1 MQRQKTWAAL
11 LCVSA
16 MLFSGGCGQ
25 DALDSFDTKNV
36 ENDVTYD
43 YAEEVMDDSETAG
56 LSGEGYTEVEE
67 NGFQETASAPVS
79 TFSADVDTASY
90 SNVRRIIQ
98 WGYTMSDIP
107 AGAVRIEEMLNY
119 FSYDYNLPEGDAPF
133 GVTVEAGDCPW
144 NAAHQL
150 ITVGL
155 KTEQIDFSESA
166 PSNLVFLLDVSGSM
180 QDEDKL
186 PLLQQ
191 AFTMLSENL
200 TAKDRVSIVTYAGN
214 EAVLLEGCP
223 GDQSATISAMLSD
236 LEASGS
242 TNGSAGIETA
252 YALAEQF
259 FIEGGNNRV
268 ILATDGDLNVGVTSE
283 EALSDLITEK
293 KESGI
298 YLTTLGF
305 GTGNL
310 QDNKLETLADDGNG
324 VYAYIDSVTE
334 ARKVLV
340 EELGASMVTVAEDVK
355 LQVTFEPSQVSEY
368 RLIGYENRMLS
379 QEDFEDDTK
388 DAGEIGAGHTVTAMY
403 EVALTEQAMDAQNEN
418 PWLTLG
424 VRYKEPGGSESK
436 LLEYPIDRQAYAEQ
450 PGVDFRFASCVAQF
464 GMVLR
469 KSQYCGDSTL
479 ENVMAQ
485 LEQLELSDD
494 PYKTEFC
501 ELVQQLIINELA

>member
-1 MQRQKTWAAL
+1 MQKHIQWAAL
-11 LCVSA
+11 LCVLG
-16 MLFSGGCGQ
+16 MLFSGGCGES
-25 DALDSFDTKNV
+25 DSSYFSSKELWQ
-36 ENDVTYD
+36 ENEAD
-43 YAEEVMDDSETAG
+43 EETAG
-56 LSGEGYTEVEE
+56 MASVNSGESYDTIEE
-67 NGFQETASAPVS
+67 NIFQQTVSAPVS

-90 SNVRRIIQ
+90 SNLRRMIQ
-98 WGYTMSDIP
+98 WDYSLEDIP
-107 AGAVRIEEMLNY
+107 ADAVRIEELLNY
-119 FSYDYNLPEGDAPF
+119 FSYDYHLPEGDEPF
-133 GVTVEAGDCPW
+133 GVTIEAGDCPW
-144 NAAHQL
+144 NDGHKL
-150 ITVGL
+150 VSIGL
-155 KTEQIDFSESA
+155 KSEEINFSEAA

-180 QDEDKL
+180 QDENKL

-200 TAKDRVSIVTYAGN
+200 TAKDRVSIVTYAGSD
-214 EAVLLEGCP
+214 AVLLEGCP
-223 GDQSATISAMLSD
+223 GDHITTISAILSD

-252 YALAEQF
+252 YELAEQY
-259 FIEGGNNRV
+259 FIDGGNNRV

-283 EALSDLITEK
+283 EALSQLISEK

-355 LQVTFEPSQVSEY
+355 LQVTFEPSQVAEY

-403 EVALTEQAMDAQNEN
+403 EVALTDQAMDAANES

-424 VRYKEPGGSESK
+424 IRYKEPGGNTSK
-436 LLEYPIDRQAYAEQ
+436 LLEYPVNQQVYAAEPSTAFQ
-450 PGVDFRFASCVAQF
+450 FAVCVAEF
-464 GMVLR
+464 GMVVR
-469 KSQYCGDSTL
+469 NSEYRGSSTL
-479 ENVMAQ
+479 EDVSQRLAQ
-485 LEQLELSDD
+485 LDLQGD
-494 PYKTEFC
+494 PYKEEFC
-501 ELVQQLIINELA
+501 GLVEQLL

>member
-1 MQRQKTWAAL
+1 MQKKIKWAVIFCIPAL
-11 LCVSA
+11 LLS
-16 MLFSGGCGQ
+16 GCGS
-25 DALDSFDTKNV
+25 DSGMMRVKSDDNFTYNENWEGEAAYDTVV
-36 ENDVTYD
+36 EAPSV
-43 YAEEVMDDSETAG
+43 
-56 LSGEGYTEVEE
+56 SGEGYSEIQE
-67 NGFQETASAPVS
+67 NPFQSTAESPVS

-90 SNVRRIIQ
+90 SNLRRMIQ
-98 WGYTMSDIP
+98 WGYSMSDIP
-107 AGAVRIEEMLNY
+107 TDAVRIEELLNY
-119 FSYDYNLPEGDAPF
+119 FSYDYNLPENDAPF
-133 GVTVEAGDCPW
+133 GVTVTAGDCPW
-144 NAAHQL
+144 NQEHQL
-150 ITVGL
+150 VTIGL
-155 KTEQIDFSESA
+155 KSEEIDFSEAA

-180 QDEDKL
+180 QDGNKL
-186 PLLQQ
+186 PLLQR
-191 AFTMLSENL
+191 AFTMLSDNL
-200 TAKDRVSIVTYAGN
+200 TKKDRVSIVTYAGTD
-214 EAVLLEGCP
+214 AVLLEGCP
-223 GDQSATISAMLSD
+223 GDQKATISAMLSD

-252 YALAEQF
+252 YALAEKY
-259 FIEGGNNRV
+259 FIDGGNNRV

-283 EALSDLITEK
+283 EALSELISEK

-355 LQVTFEPSQVSEY
+355 LQVTFEPSQVAEY

-403 EVALTEQAMDAQNEN
+403 EVALTQQALAEGNDM

-424 VRYKEPGGSESK
+424 VRYKEPGGDTSK
-436 LLEYPIDRQAYAEQ
+436 LLEYPVTQQAYTTD
-450 PGVDFRFASCVAQF
+450 PGHDFRFAACVAEF
-464 GMVLR
+464 GMVVR
-469 KSQYCGDSTL
+469 NSSYRGDATL
-479 ENVMAQ
+479 EDVTDTLAQ
-485 LEQLELSDD
+485 LDLQGDA
-494 PYKTEFC
+494 YKEEFR
-501 ELVQQLIINELA
+501 ELVNQLR